1 MFKTLFALFALFVAA
16 PLAARTNP
24 AVFTDPPRDSA
35 HPATM
40 AVVHIP
46 SGGVEINGLAYIASG
61 AGPHPVFVFAH
72 GLPGNEKNLDLAQAV
87 RRAGWTVVT
96 FNYRG
101 SWGSPGSYRFAN
113 DLEDVDAVL
122 AFVRD
127 PKNAATLRADP
138 KRVVLG
144 GHSLG
149 GWATGLT
156 AAHDKQ
162 LLGAIM
168 ISTGNIG
175 RHAAITRDQAVG
187 ALRENGTEAL
197 ANTTPEI
204 MADEII
210 AAGPRFDVL
219 TAAPRL
225 VDTQLLVLTSD
236 DGGAPMSNALVAAI
250 RKDGGKSVT
259 SLHVATDHSWSDAR
273 IRLASEVIDW
283 LQALPARSPKPS
295 RPR

>member
-1 MFKTLFALFALFVAA
+1 MLKTLFAMLALTIAA

-24 AVFTDPPRDSA
+24 AVFTDPPRDA
-35 HPATM
+35 ANPAKM
-40 AVVHIP
+40 AVIHIP
-46 SGGVEINGLAYIASG
+46 SGGLEINGVVYVPAG
-61 AGPHPVFVFAH
+61 AGPHPVFVIAH

-101 SWGSPGSYRFAN
+101 SWGSPGEYRFAN

-127 PKNAATLRADP
+127 PKNAAMLRADP
-138 KRVVLG
+138 KRIVLA

-156 AAHDKQ
+156 AAHDKR

-175 RHAAITRDQAVG
+175 RYASAPRDQAVAG
-187 ALRENGTEAL
+187 LRDNGTEAL
-197 ANTTPEI
+197 AGTTPEI

-210 AAGPRFDVL
+210 AAGPRFDVVS
-219 TAAPRL
+219 AAPRL
-225 VDTQLLVLTSD
+225 VGTRLFVMTSD
-236 DGGAPMSNALVAAI
+236 DGGAPMSDALVAAI
-250 RKDGGKSVT
+250 RAKGGRSVST
-259 SLHVATDHSWSDAR
+259 LHVATDHGWSDAR
-273 IRLASEVIDW
+273 VRLASEIIDW
-283 LQALPARSPKPS
+283 LQALPAKRPKPL
-295 RPR
+295 PRR